1 MSVHAA
7 GVVIAPGPL
16 AEYVPVCTA
25 PTKGAGAAA
34 DGEESIITQY
44 EMGALEKVGML
55 KMDMLGLKTLTV
67 IHDAV
72 LHDRARGTGVDVDM
86 DALPFDDPQVYE
98 LLRQGRTA
106 GVFQFESPLA
116 TDTLRAMKCDRFDD
130 LVASN
135 ALLRPGP
142 LDAGHA
148 HGVHQ
153 AQARARRRSPTRTRR
168 CRRSSSRPTASSPT
182 RSR

>member
-1 MSVHAA
+1 LVQLSSRIEGISRHMSVHAA

-25 PTKGAGAAA
+25 PTKGAGAAS
-34 DGEESIITQY
+34 DGEDSIITQY

-55 KMDMLGLKTLTV
+55 KMDLLGLKTLTV

-72 LHDRARGTGVDVDM
+72 NMIRDRHGVAVDM
-86 DALPFDDPQVYE
+86 DTLPFDDPAVYAT
-98 LLRQGRTA
+98 LRAGRTA
-106 GVFQFESPLA
+106 GVFQFESALA
-116 TDTLRAMKCDRFDD
+116 TETLRAMKCDRFDD

-142 LDAGHA
+142 LDASMHT
-148 HGVHQ
+148 VFI
-153 AQARARRRSPTRTRR
+153 RRKLGQEAVSYPHP
-168 CRRSSSRPTASSPT
+168 SLKEI
-182 RSR
+182 